1 MKAFR
6 ARQTE
11 TDKELHKERMK
22 KHRDEKSVEDSEFD
36 KIEETQRIREVRKKQ
51 SGKEHLMRNLKAK
64 KGMQLVNKEGT
75 LRQFSRRERVM
86 KKDKK
91 KIEIEWQNYW
101 QRSEN
106 HRKKLENAKPD
117 VVERINEQMRLDKE
131 GERQEKADPK
141 ERKIEFT

>member
-1 MKAFR
+1 
-6 ARQTE
+6 
-11 TDKELHKERMK
+11 MK

-91 KIEIEWQNYW
+91 RDRN
-101 QRSEN
+101 
-106 HRKKLENAKPD
+106 
-117 VVERINEQMRLDKE
+117 
-131 GERQEKADPK
+131 
-141 ERKIEFT
+141 